1 MVPILLGGK
10 GEKGT
15 AGARLWA
22 AEYSTTL
29 TRGVYPSLFSK
40 PGFQNQN
47 LLSLIASCSP

>member
-1 MVPILLGGK
+1 MVQILLGGE

-22 AEYSTTL
+22 AERSTTL
-29 TRGVYPSLFSK
+29 TRSVYPSLFSK

-47 LLSLIASCSP
+47 VLSLIASCSP